1 MLFWLYLREE
11 RYEEEVKSSDAVVSS
26 LFVIVSKLLAVKIG
40 RWRQRG
46 FLSEDRVFEDNFC
59 VGFYV
64 VLVLEIKAGL
74 TSTSRRGKYHHHTC
88 MYHMKEWKQMQVIR
102 HNENKIYSNGGY
114 LKQ

>member
-11 RYEEEVKSSDAVVSS
+11 RYEEEVKSSDVVVSS
-26 LFVIVSKLLAVKIG
+26 LFVIVSILLAVKIG

-64 VLVLEIKAGL
+64 VLVLEIKTGL
-74 TSTSRRGKYHHHTC
+74 ASTPSKGSAKSTPDGNTRRFCMSLASVALCTSRS
-88 MYHMKEWKQMQVIR
+88 E
-102 HNENKIYSNGGY
+102 
-114 LKQ
+114 